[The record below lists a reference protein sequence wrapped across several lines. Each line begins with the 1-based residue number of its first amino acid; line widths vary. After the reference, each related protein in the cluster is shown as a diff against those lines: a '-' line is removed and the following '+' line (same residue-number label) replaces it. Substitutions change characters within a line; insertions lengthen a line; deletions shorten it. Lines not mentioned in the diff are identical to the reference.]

1 MSKVI
6 EIIVSPT
13 GETRLET
20 KGFAG
25 VECKAA
31 SKFVEQ
37 ALGAA
42 TGEQITAECHQS
54 QPVQHQNRE
63 AILRYRKS
71 RPPLTKPALA
81 AA

>member
-1 MSKVI
+1 MNKVI

-25 VECKAA
+25 AECREA

-37 ALGAA
+37 AIGVVA
-42 TGEQITAECHQS
+42 GEQMTAEFHNAAS
-54 QPVQHQNRE
+54 TV
-63 AILRYRKS
+63 
-71 RPPLTKPALA
+71 LA
-81 AA
+81 ARMES

>member
-1 MSKVI
+1 MNKTI

-25 VECKAA
+25 AECREA

-37 ALGAA
+37 ALGEKAD
-42 TGEQITAECHQS
+42 EQMTAEFIEALSSRQS
-54 QPVQHQNRE
+54 ISQRN
-63 AILRYRKS
+63 
-71 RPPLTKPALA
+71 
-81 AA
+81 

>member
-1 MSKVI
+1 MNKTI

-25 VECKAA
+25 AECKAA

-37 ALGAA
+37 ALGVA
-42 TGEQITAECHQS
+42 TGEQMTAEFHQS
-54 QPVQHQNRE
+54 QPVQHQNRQ
-63 AILRYRKS
+63 AN
-71 RPPLTKPALA
+71 
-81 AA
+81 

>member
-1 MSKVI
+1 MNKII

-20 KGFAG
+20 KGFSGA
-25 VECKAA
+25 ECKEA

-42 TGEQITAECHQS
+42 AGEQVTAEFHLS
-54 QPVQHQNRE
+54 QVVSQTETRNRN
-63 AILRYRKS
+63 
-71 RPPLTKPALA
+71 
-81 AA
+81 